1 MTIDRIL
8 CLIIGFIFGV
18 NATFIFIGMM
28 IGRRREDNE
37 TK

>member
-1 MTIDRIL
+1 MTLDRII
-8 CLIIGFIFGV
+8 CMIIGFVFGV

-28 IGRRREDNE
+28 ISKWRDDHE